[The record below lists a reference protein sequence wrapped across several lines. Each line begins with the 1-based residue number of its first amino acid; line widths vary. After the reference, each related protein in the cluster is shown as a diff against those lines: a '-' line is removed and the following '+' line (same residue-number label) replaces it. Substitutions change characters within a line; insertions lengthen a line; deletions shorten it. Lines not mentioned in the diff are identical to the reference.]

1 MQLDHVTLR
10 TQNLKATRDFF
21 IAVFGLEERP
31 RPKAIQRI
39 PGHWLY
45 EGDAPIV
52 HLIGTQGQGFDHA
65 PEAWDHEAWDHVGFR
80 LSGHAAFRARLE
92 DLGIRYSPMEL
103 PELGE
108 RRLFFRAPGGPL
120 IEAVFRD
127 DAFET
132 DTKTDAKPSPH
143 S

>member
-1 MQLDHVTLR
+1 MHLDHVTLR
-10 TQNLKATRDFF
+10 TRNLKATRNFF
-21 IAVFGLEERP
+21 IGLFGLTEGP

-52 HLIGTQGQGFDHA
+52 HLIGAQGQGFDHA
-65 PEAWDHEAWDHVGFR
+65 AEAWDHVAFR

-92 DLGIRYSPMEL
+92 ALGLPYSPMEL

-108 RRLFFRAPGGPL
+108 QRLFFRAPGGPL
-120 IEAVFRD
+120 IEAVFR
-127 DAFET
+127 AEGPET
-132 DTKTDAKPSPH
+132 DTQSQT
-143 S
+143 